1 MPARPSLQKT
11 FTTQTPNLPSAVRGS
26 VYQLQSQLTKP
37 QARAYL
43 NRVNPRG
50 NGEGDQIARVLD
62 NGQLSLSYFDAKGNS
77 ADYNLP
83 SDISSQVGYQEG
95 SGVPTLANF
104 PNPGD
109 NGQYFDTATSRL
121 WIVRNRG
128 GTLIY
133 PNFVSISGT
142 ITGTQHSDLSAFV
155 GTLHSFGQISGTI
168 TATQH
173 GNFSAA
179 TANDSLHAVA
189 TTAHPGF
196 LSTTFFDLLN
206 GATAAATASTL
217 VQRNGTGGANFAGTL
232 AAVDVDASGH
242 YEVDSVQV
250 VSNRNTGWTAPT
262 ATQSKAGFANG
273 ATATQIEQTLS
284 AVVNALITHGLLG
297 A

>member
-11 FTTQTPNLPSAVRGS
+11 FTTQTPSLPSAVRGS
-26 VYQLQSQLTKP
+26 VYQLQNQLTRP

-43 NRVNPRG
+43 KRTTPRG
-50 NGEGDQIARVLD
+50 NAEGDQTAHVLD
-62 NGQLSLSYFDAKGNS
+62 DGRLLLSYFDAKGNS

-109 NGQYFDTATSRL
+109 NGQYFDTATSKL
-121 WIVRNRG
+121 WIVRNRAG
-128 GTLIY
+128 ALIY

-155 GTLHSFGQISGTI
+155 GTLHGFAQITGSI
-168 TATQH
+168 TAAQH
-173 GNFSAA
+173 GNFTA
-179 TANDSLHAVA
+179 TAANDNLHALA
-189 TTAHPGF
+189 TAARPGF
-196 LSTTFFDLLN
+196 LSASDFSLLN

-217 VQRNGTGGANFAGTL
+217 ALRNASANISFNIVNLSTSL
-232 AAVDVDASGH
+232 QVAST
-242 YEVDSVQV
+242 QV
-250 VSNRNTGWTAPT
+250 VSARNTGWTAFT
-262 ATQSKAGFANG
+262 GTTDKATSY
-273 ATATQIEQTLS
+273 ATGSITLVQL
-284 AVVNALITHGLLG
+284 AERVAAMQAAFTTHGLIG

>member
-11 FTTQTPNLPSAVRGS
+11 FTTQTPSLPSAVRGS
-26 VYQLQSQLTKP
+26 VYQLQNQLTRP

-43 NRVNPRG
+43 KRATPRG
-50 NGEGDQIARVLD
+50 NAEGDQTAHVLD
-62 NGQLSLSYFDAKGNS
+62 DGRLLLSYFDAKGNS

-121 WIVRNRG
+121 WIVRNRA

-155 GTLHSFGQISGTI
+155 GTLHAFTQISGSI
-168 TATQH
+168 TAAQH
-173 GNFSAA
+173 GNFTA
-179 TANDSLHAVA
+179 TAANDNLHALA
-189 TTAHPGF
+189 TAARPGF
-196 LSTTFFDLLN
+196 LSASDFSLLA
-206 GATAAATASTL
+206 GATSAATASTL

-232 AAVDVDASGH
+232 VAVDVDASGH
-242 YEVDSVQV
+242 YEVDGTQV
-250 VSNRNTGWTAPT
+250 VSNRNTGWTTQTATASKADLGATPT
-262 ATQSKAGFANG
+262 AADIAKWC
-273 ATATQIEQTLS
+273 S
-284 AVVNALITHGLLG
+284 AVQAALTTHGLLG
-297 A
+297 